1 MSNLKYTQLF
11 DVVITAEKY
20 DGVELSLLAKLIYC
34 KMCEFDRNTGKVF
47 MSNTYLADLFCTSTR
62 SVTRATKE
70 LQDVGLIKGVMGHD
84 CSKTY
89 TILVKP
95 EEFGIKAKTRAE
107 LAESNE
113 VGTEHGEQVN
123 VAQTAETS
131 LSPENFIEK
140 VEAVEEVAPVQTTT
154 AQEFLATVTEE
165 PASLVPSLEELLASA
180 PVVDVVKVKAEAAAR
195 NKAKEEEAAIIAKEK
210 AQYEAGTLKATRSLF
225 NK

>member
-20 DGVELSLLAKLIYC
+20 DGVELSLLSKLIYC

-107 LAESNE
+107 LVESNE
-113 VGTEHGEQVN
+113 VGTVLGEQVN

-140 VEAVEEVAPVQTTT
+140 VEVVEEEAAPVTTEESVQ
-154 AQEFLATVTEE
+154 AAEEFIASVEPAATTEE
-165 PASLVPSLEELLASA
+165 PASLVQEVLASTA
-180 PVVDVVKVKAEAAAR
+180 EEFLAQMATKEVKSEPMTAEAFL
-195 NKAKEEEAAIIAKEK
+195 
-210 AQYEAGTLKATRSLF
+210 AQYSK
-225 NK
+225 